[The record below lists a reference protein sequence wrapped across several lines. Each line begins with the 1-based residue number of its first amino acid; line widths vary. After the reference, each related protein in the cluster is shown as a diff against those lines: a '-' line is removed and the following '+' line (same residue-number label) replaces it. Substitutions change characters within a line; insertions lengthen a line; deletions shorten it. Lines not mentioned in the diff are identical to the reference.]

1 MMSIVQVTT
10 KEELR
15 EHLKTKKI
23 VLINFWAEWCG
34 PCKMFKGVLK
44 ELNEEFSGKVK
55 IIRVNVE
62 KSPDIAAEYK
72 VMGIPHS
79 RLIIHN
85 KLREPIIGYVPY
97 EELKHMIGI

>member
-1 MMSIVQVTT
+1 MSIVHVIT
-10 KEELR
+10 KKELR
-15 EHLKTKKI
+15 EHLNTKKI

-34 PCKMFKGVLK
+34 PCKMFAGVLSQLS
-44 ELNEEFSGKVK
+44 EDFSDKIK
-55 IIRVNVE
+55 IIKVNVE

-85 KLREPIIGYVPY
+85 KSYEPIVGYVPF
-97 EELKHMIGI
+97 EQLKQMIGI

>member
-1 MMSIVQVTT
+1 MSIVHVTT
-10 KEELR
+10 MKELG
-15 EHLKTKKI
+15 EHLKTKKM

-34 PCKMFKGVLK
+34 PCKMFAGVLK

-55 IIRVNVE
+55 IIKVNVE

-79 RLIIHN
+79 RLIVHN
-85 KLREPIIGYVPY
+85 KLREPIVGYVPF
-97 EELKHMIGI
+97 EKLKQMIGV

>member
-1 MMSIVQVTT
+1 MSIVHVTT
-10 KEELR
+10 KSELR

-34 PCKMFKGVLK
+34 PCKMFAGVLK
-44 ELNEEFSGKVK
+44 QLNEECSGKVK
-55 IIRVNVE
+55 IIKVNVE

-72 VMGIPHS
+72 VMGIPNS

-85 KLREPIIGYVPY
+85 KLHEPIVGYVPL
-97 EELKHMIGI
+97 EKLKQIIGV